1 MMDAEFDVAII
12 GAGVVGCAVAREF
25 SRYELKA
32 ILLEANSDLC
42 DEASKGNTATLATG
56 NDTPVGSLERRLVVR
71 GHQRYLAE
79 APALGLPIRLVGAM
93 TVAFD
98 EGEARIAAEEV
109 RAAKGE
115 GFANVELLNAEGIYA
130 RVPHLAPG
138 AIAAAW
144 VPDEGIVDG
153 FSTAYAYALDAV
165 VNGVAYRDSAPVTG
179 ATRRDGYWTLATPV
193 GPVRARYVV
202 NCAGLRADHVEA
214 LAGYRD
220 LTVKPRRGQYIV
232 YDKCARRLVDVIL
245 RPTPTPTTR
254 GIYIAPSIFGNVLL
268 GPTAEEVSDPDD
280 RRVTAD
286 GIAQLKAAAAR
297 MVPGLLGEPVAA
309 MYAGM
314 RPATEKPEYR
324 IIPRFADGWLTC
336 AGIRSTGLSG
346 ALGIAEYVAG
356 LMIPDE
362 IRAPRKAETNPARV
376 PSLADPDV
384 TRPWTDSA
392 RVAADPAYGE
402 MVCHCERVSVGEIRD
417 ALSGPIR
424 VHSLKALKRRTRV
437 MMGRCQ
443 GFFCGARV
451 EGLLR
456 SRAP

>member
-1 MMDAEFDVAII
+1 MADYDVAII

-25 SRYELKA
+25 SRYHLCA

-56 NDTPVGSLERRLVVR
+56 NDTPVDSLERKLVVR

-79 APALGLPIRLVGAM
+79 GPSLGLPIRMVGAM

-98 EGEARIAAEEV
+98 EAEARVVAEEV
-109 RAAKGE
+109 RSSRAE
-115 GFANVELLNAEGIYA
+115 GFASVELLGADGIYA
-130 RVPHLAPG
+130 RVPHLAAG
-138 AIAAAW
+138 AVAAAW
-144 VPDEGIVDG
+144 APEEGIVDG

-165 VNGVAYRDSAPVTG
+165 VNGVDYRDSAPVT
-179 ATRRDGYWTLATPV
+179 AAARHDGFWNLTTPG
-193 GPVRARYVV
+193 GPVRARLVI

-232 YDKCARRLVDVIL
+232 YDKRARRLVDVIL
-245 RPTPTPTTR
+245 RPAPTPTTR
-254 GIYIAPSIFGNVLL
+254 GVYIAPSIFGNVLL
-268 GPTAEEVSDPDD
+268 GPTAEEVPDPDD
-280 RRVTAD
+280 RRVTPE
-286 GIAQLKAAAAR
+286 GIAQLKAAAQR
-297 MVPGLLGEPVAA
+297 MLPALLDEPVTA

-314 RPATEKPEYR
+314 RPATDKPEYR

-346 ALGIAEYVAG
+346 ALGIAEYVAA
-356 LMIPDE
+356 LVVPE
-362 IRAPRKAETNPARV
+362 VVKAPRKDAIKPARV

-384 TRPWTDSA
+384 ARPWTDAA
-392 RVAADPAYGE
+392 RVAADPSYGE
-402 MVCHCERVSVGEIRD
+402 MVCHCERVSAGEIRD
-417 ALSGPIR
+417 ALSGPIP

-456 SRAP
+456 VGKS

>member
-1 MMDAEFDVAII
+1 MADYDVAII

-25 SRYELKA
+25 SRYNLRA

-56 NDTPVGSLERRLVVR
+56 NDTPVGSLERKLVVR

-79 APALGLPIRLVGAM
+79 GPSLGLPIRLVGAM

-98 EGEARIAAEEV
+98 EAEARVVEEEV
-109 RAAKGE
+109 RASKAE
-115 GFANVELLNAEGIYA
+115 GFTSVELLKPDGIYA

-138 AIAAAW
+138 AVAAAW
-144 VPDEGIVDG
+144 APEEGIVDG

-165 VNGVAYRDSAPVTG
+165 VNGVDYRDSSPVT
-179 ATRRDGYWTLATPV
+179 AAERRDGVWTLTTP
-193 GPVRARYVV
+193 GGAVRAKLTI
-202 NCAGLRADHVEA
+202 NCAGLRADYVEA

-232 YDKCARRLVDVIL
+232 YDKRARRLVDVIL
-245 RPTPTPTTR
+245 RPAPTPTTR
-254 GIYIAPSIFGNVLL
+254 GVYIAPSIFGNVLL
-268 GPTAEEVSDPDD
+268 GPTAEEVPDPDD
-280 RRVTAD
+280 RRVTPV
-286 GIAQLKAAAAR
+286 GIAQLTAAAR
-297 MVPGLLGEPVAA
+297 RMLPALLDEPVAA

-314 RPATEKPEYR
+314 RPATDKPEYR
-324 IIPRFADGWLTC
+324 IIPRLADGWLTC

-346 ALGIAEYVAG
+346 ALGIAEYVAE
-356 LMIPDE
+356 LVVPE
-362 IRAPRKAETNPARV
+362 VVKATRKEAIKPARV
-376 PSLADPDV
+376 PSLADPNV
-384 TRPWTDSA
+384 ARPWTDA
-392 RVAADPAYGE
+392 GRVAADPSYGE

-417 ALSGPIR
+417 ALAGPIP
-424 VHSLKALKRRTRV
+424 VHSLNALKRRTRV

-451 EGLLR
+451 EGMLR
-456 SRAP
+456 AGKP